1 MRRLSRG
8 QALILSHTRLLGPE
22 ATAEDLHES
31 MNRHERRVIA
41 SEARSYARL
50 KAKREALK
58 RKRAAR
64 KMVEL

>member
-1 MRRLSRG
+1 
-8 QALILSHTRLLGPE
+8 
-22 ATAEDLHES
+22 

>member
-8 QALILSHTRLLGPE
+8 QALIMKHQQYLGPE
-22 ATAEDLHES
+22 ATADDLHQS
-31 MNRHERRVIA
+31 MNRHERRVIQA
-41 SEARSYARL
+41 EARCYARA

-58 RKRAAR
+58 RKRQAR